1 MGLLKFQM
9 MSFVTF
15 KCGGFLSSL
24 HSSQHSSNIFQKK
37 RSKLLMALKMM
48 EIADVI

>member
-1 MGLLKFQM
+1 M
-9 MSFVTF
+9 MSFEMF
-15 KCGGFLSSL
+15 KCGGFLSSRL
-24 HSSQHSSNIFQKK
+24 HSSQHSSNISQKK